1 MVLTTQEGVGM
12 GLEGKDGIDYTR
24 GGTGRDVVG
33 RMGW

>member
-24 GGTGRDVVG
+24 GGRDVVG